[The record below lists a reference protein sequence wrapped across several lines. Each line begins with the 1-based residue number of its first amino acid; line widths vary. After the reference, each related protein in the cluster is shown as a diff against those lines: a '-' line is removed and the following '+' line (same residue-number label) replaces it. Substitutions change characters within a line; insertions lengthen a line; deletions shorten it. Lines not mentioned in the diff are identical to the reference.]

1 MIGTQQR
8 YSGGAI
14 LLHWLIALLLAGELA
29 LGFAMPRDASGF
41 ELFQLHKSI
50 GITILLLSVVRLIWR
65 LTHKR
70 PAKLEGGVNGVLA
83 SAVHVGFY
91 AVMIAMPLTGW
102 AIVSTSTLNIPTLL
116 FGAVPW
122 PHLPLTQGLNGL
134 FEESHELLAFFG
146 LGLFGLHVL
155 GALRH
160 HFLMKDA
167 LLARMGPGG
176 SKPAVLALML
186 AVIGLGAG
194 VFFSL
199 GGGQDH
205 DHEHDHEDEQ
215 EVAGDAVLPPSSAVE
230 DGRVPLDADLD
241 PVGEAE
247 AEEDLVEEVEIEE
260 AEEPAEAAG
269 PPPSWTIQ
277 PGGRLAF
284 NVDNGGMALNG
295 SFARWSG
302 TIAMDPDAPETARI
316 AIEIDLASAA
326 LGDGTQDGMLKGP
339 DFLGAGANPTATWRA
354 TSVRKTGTNSYSAQG
369 NLSLKGASRPQA
381 ITFTLS
387 GSGNERA
394 VSGNATIDRKAFGVG
409 TGSAAEN
416 VGANVTVTFAFDA
429 VR

>member
-1 MIGTQQR
+1 MLGEQQR

-14 LLHWLIALLLAGELA
+14 LLHWLIALMLAGEIA

-50 GITILLLSVVRLIWR
+50 GITILLLSVLRLIWR
-65 LTHKR
+65 FTHKR
-70 PAKLEGGVNGVLA
+70 PAKLEGGINGFLA

-91 AVMIAMPLTGW
+91 VVMIAVPLTGW
-102 AIVSTSTLNIPTLL
+102 AIVSTSSLNIPTLL
-116 FGAVPW
+116 FGTVPW
-122 PHLPLTQGLNGL
+122 PHLPLPEGMNGL

-146 LGLFGLHVL
+146 LGLFVLHVL

-160 HFLMKDA
+160 HFLIKDA

-176 SKPAVLALML
+176 SKSAVLVLML
-186 AVIGLGAG
+186 AVIGLGLG
-194 VFFSL
+194 VFYGL
-199 GGGQDH
+199 GGGDEH
-205 DHEHDHEDEQ
+205 DHDHEDEL
-215 EVAGDAVLPPSSAVE
+215 ETPEDPVLPPSAAE
-230 DGRVPLDADLD
+230 EEGRVPLEA
-241 PVGEAE
+241 EAE
-247 AEEDLVEEVEIEE
+247 AEEEPEAEEEVVEE
-260 AEEPAEAAG
+260 AEADSVEEPVEAAA

-302 TIAMDPDAPETARI
+302 SIVMDPDAPETARI
-316 AIEIDLASAA
+316 AIEIDLASAS

-354 TSVRKTGTNSYSAQG
+354 TSVRKTGANSFSAQG
-369 NLSLKGASRPQA
+369 TLSLKGASRPQA

-387 GSGNERA
+387 GSGNTRS
-394 VSGNATIDRKAFGVG
+394 VSGNATIDRNAFGVG
-409 TGSAAEN
+409 VGSAAEN
-416 VGANVTVTFAFDA
+416 VAPNVNVTFAFDA